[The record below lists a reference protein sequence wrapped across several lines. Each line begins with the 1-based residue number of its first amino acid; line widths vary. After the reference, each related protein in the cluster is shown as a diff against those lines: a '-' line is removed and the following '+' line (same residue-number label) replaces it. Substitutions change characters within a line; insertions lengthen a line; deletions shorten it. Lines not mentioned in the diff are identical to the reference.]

1 MGWNDGRNRSVRK
14 AVTFTPGEW
23 ERVERRLERAG
34 GVYPLGWNAYAR
46 TMLLKGRYVA
56 IEVPFDVPRVT
67 VQVNRIGINVNQ
79 IARKCNE
86 DDLVTVE
93 ELRQVRRE
101 LEKCYRQLDD
111 AWKLMHMPRPSPGTG
126 ADAWTRRYRRM
137 TSRTR
142 HRPRR
147 NNVLPIC
154 ITILGVEGFHAR

>member
-1 MGWNDGRNRSVRK
+1 MMGWNDGRNRSVRK

-101 LEKCYRQLDD
+101 LEECYRLLGD
-111 AWKLMHMPRPSPGTG
+111 AWKLMHDAEAIVRDGGGRVYPPIPSDDAVDTPSPE
-126 ADAWTRRYRRM
+126 A
-137 TSRTR
+137 
-142 HRPRR
+142 
-147 NNVLPIC
+147 
-154 ITILGVEGFHAR
+154 

>member
-86 DDLVTVE
+86 DDLVTVA
-93 ELRQVRRE
+93 ELRQVRHE
-101 LEKCYRQLDD
+101 LDECRRLLGD
-111 AWKLMHMPRPSPGTG
+111 AWKLMHDAKSIARDGGGRVYPPIPSDDAVDTPSPE
-126 ADAWTRRYRRM
+126 A
-137 TSRTR
+137 
-142 HRPRR
+142 
-147 NNVLPIC
+147 
-154 ITILGVEGFHAR
+154 

>member
-23 ERVERRLERAG
+23 ERVGRRLERAG

-86 DDLVTVE
+86 DDLVTVA

-101 LEKCYRQLDD
+101 LEKCYRLLGD
-111 AWKLMHMPRPSPGTG
+111 AWKLMHDAKSIARDGGGRVYPPIPSDDAAGTPSPE
-126 ADAWTRRYRRM
+126 A
-137 TSRTR
+137 
-142 HRPRR
+142 
-147 NNVLPIC
+147 
-154 ITILGVEGFHAR
+154 

>member
-23 ERVERRLERAG
+23 QRVERRLERAG

-86 DDLVTVE
+86 DDLVTVA

-101 LEKCYRQLDD
+101 LEECYRLLGD
-111 AWKLMHMPRPSPGTG
+111 AWKLMHDAKFIARDGGGRVYPPIPSDDAAGTPSPE
-126 ADAWTRRYRRM
+126 A
-137 TSRTR
+137 
-142 HRPRR
+142 
-147 NNVLPIC
+147 
-154 ITILGVEGFHAR
+154 

>member
-1 MGWNDGRNRSVRK
+1 MGWNDGRSRSVRK

-23 ERVERRLERAG
+23 EWVERRLERAG

-86 DDLVTVE
+86 DDLVTVA

-101 LEKCYRQLDD
+101 LEKCYRLLGD
-111 AWKLMHMPRPSPGTG
+111 AWKLMH
-126 ADAWTRRYRRM
+126 DAKSIARDGGGRVD
-137 TSRTR
+137 
-142 HRPRR
+142 P
-147 NNVLPIC
+147 PIP
-154 ITILGVEGFHAR
+154 TDRDAESASNKDNDDARGDMNL

>member
-1 MGWNDGRNRSVRK
+1 MMGWNDGRNRSVRK

-86 DDLVTVE
+86 DELVTVE

-101 LEKCYRQLDD
+101 LEKCYRLLGD
-111 AWKLMHMPRPSPGTG
+111 AWKLMHDAKFIARDGGGRVYPPIPSDDAVDTPSPE
-126 ADAWTRRYRRM
+126 A
-137 TSRTR
+137 
-142 HRPRR
+142 
-147 NNVLPIC
+147 
-154 ITILGVEGFHAR
+154 

>member
-86 DDLVTVE
+86 DDLATVA

-101 LEKCYRQLDD
+101 LEECHRLLGD
-111 AWKLMHMPRPSPGTG
+111 AWKLMHDAKSIARDGGGRVYPPIPSDDAVDTPSPE
-126 ADAWTRRYRRM
+126 A
-137 TSRTR
+137 
-142 HRPRR
+142 
-147 NNVLPIC
+147 
-154 ITILGVEGFHAR
+154 

>member
-1 MGWNDGRNRSVRK
+1 MSTRIRQATSRVLPDRVHAQLREHGHDADDG
-14 AVTFTPGEW
+14 
-23 ERVERRLERAG
+23 L
-34 GVYPLGWNAYAR
+34 AYAR

-86 DDLVTVE
+86 DDLVTVA

-111 AWKLMHMPRPSPGTG
+111 AWKLMHDAKSIARNGGGRVDPPIPSDDAADTPSPE
-126 ADAWTRRYRRM
+126 A
-137 TSRTR
+137 
-142 HRPRR
+142 
-147 NNVLPIC
+147 
-154 ITILGVEGFHAR
+154 